1 MLLAEGNPDTVVGWV
16 DRYRDKLLF
25 DDNRFSICPKSNEKY
40 HLSNNQIKIV
50 DE

>member
-16 DRYRDKLLF
+16 DLYRYKLLF
-25 DDNRFSICPKSNEKY
+25 DDNGFSICPKSNEKY

>member
-25 DDNRFSICPKSNEKY
+25 DDNGFSICPKSNLKY
-40 HLSNNQIKIV
+40 QLLNNKVNII

>member
-25 DDNRFSICPKSNEKY
+25 DDNGFSICPKSNEKY

>member
-1 MLLAEGNPDTVVGWV
+1 MLLAEGNPGTVVGWV
-16 DRYRDKLLF
+16 NRYRDKLLF
-25 DDNRFSICPKSNEKY
+25 DDNGFSICPKSNEKY